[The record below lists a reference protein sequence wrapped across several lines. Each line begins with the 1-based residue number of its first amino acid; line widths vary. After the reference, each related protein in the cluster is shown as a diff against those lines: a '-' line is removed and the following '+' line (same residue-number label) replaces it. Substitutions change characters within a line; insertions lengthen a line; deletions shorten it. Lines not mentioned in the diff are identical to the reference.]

1 MIKDRRITY
10 GRICEIMDEVEDSI
24 ANEINIDIETLF
36 DVLYILNEKRGQ
48 MEEKDGDADKIV
60 INIDKKVLDDAMLN
74 AYDEE
79 DEEEDRSDDFFLATG
94 LDTKIVDLA
103 DHITDIVKDEEEGR
117 AFSMIGATF
126 QTILEAI
133 ANAHVNGRV
142 YEETKESSEYAIKLA
157 ETLARIM
164 SEDKPEF
171 NDGEEADNE

>member
-10 GRICEIMDEVEDSI
+10 DRICDIMDEVEDKVA
-24 ANEINIDIETLF
+24 ANKAIDIETLF

-60 INIDKKVLDDAMLN
+60 INIDKKALDDAMLN
-74 AYDEE
+74 AYDED
-79 DEEEDRSDDFFLATG
+79 DEEDQNDDFFLATG

-126 QTILEAI
+126 QTILETI

>member
-10 GRICEIMDEVEDSI
+10 DRICDIMDEV
-24 ANEINIDIETLF
+24 ETLF

-60 INIDKKVLDDAMLN
+60 IYIDKKALDDAMLN
-74 AYDEE
+74 AYDE
-79 DEEEDRSDDFFLATG
+79 DGEEDQNDDFFLATG

-117 AFSMIGATF
+117 AFSTIGATF

-133 ANAHVNGRV
+133 ANAHVNGRCF
-142 YEETKESSEYAIKLA
+142 EETKESSEYAIKLA

>member
-10 GRICEIMDEVEDSI
+10 GRICDIMDEVEDNI
-24 ANEINIDIETLF
+24 ANDINIDIETLF
-36 DVLYILNEKRGQ
+36 DVLYVLNEKRDQ

-60 INIDKKVLDDAMLN
+60 INIDKKALDNAMLN
-74 AYDEE
+74 AYDED
-79 DEEEDRSDDFFLATG
+79 DEEDQNDDFFLATE

-117 AFSMIGATF
+117 AFSMIGATIL
-126 QTILEAI
+126 TILEAI

-157 ETLARIM
+157 ETLAHIM
-164 SEDKPEF
+164 SKEEPEF
-171 NDGEEADNE
+171 NDGEEEDNE

>member
-10 GRICEIMDEVEDSI
+10 GRICDIMDEVEDNIS
-24 ANEINIDIETLF
+24 NKINIDIETLF
-36 DVLYILNEKRGQ
+36 DVLYILNEKREQ

-60 INIDKKVLDDAMLN
+60 INIDKKALDDAMLN
-74 AYDEE
+74 AYDE
-79 DEEEDRSDDFFLATG
+79 DGEEDRDDDFFLATG

-142 YEETKESSEYAIKLA
+142 YEETKKSSEYAIKLA
-157 ETLARIM
+157 ETLAHIM
-164 SEDKPEF
+164 SENKPEF

>member
-10 GRICEIMDEVEDSI
+10 GRICDIMDEVEDNIS
-24 ANEINIDIETLF
+24 NKINIDIETLF
-36 DVLYILNEKRGQ
+36 DVLYILNEKREQ

-60 INIDKKVLDDAMLN
+60 INIDKKALDDAMLN
-74 AYDEE
+74 AYDED
-79 DEEEDRSDDFFLATG
+79 DEEDLDDDFFLATG

-157 ETLARIM
+157 ETLAHIM
-164 SEDKPEF
+164 SENEPEF

>member
-10 GRICEIMDEVEDSI
+10 DRICDIMDEVEDKVV
-24 ANEINIDIETLF
+24 ANKAIDIETLF

-60 INIDKKVLDDAMLN
+60 INIDKKALDDAMLN
-74 AYDEE
+74 AYDED
-79 DEEEDRSDDFFLATG
+79 DEEDQNDDFFLATG

-157 ETLARIM
+157 KAMAHIM
-164 SEDKPEF
+164 SGEEPEF
-171 NDGEEADNE
+171 NDGEEEDNE

>member
-10 GRICEIMDEVEDSI
+10 DRICDIMDEVEDKVV
-24 ANEINIDIETLF
+24 ANKAIDIETLF

-60 INIDKKVLDDAMLN
+60 INIDKKALDDAMLN
-74 AYDEE
+74 AYDED
-79 DEEEDRSDDFFLATG
+79 DEEDQNDDFFLATG

>member
-1 MIKDRRITY
+1 MNKDRRITY
-10 GRICEIMDEVEDSI
+10 DRICDIMDEVEENI
-24 ANEINIDIETLF
+24 ANEIVIDIETLF
-36 DVLYILNEKRGQ
+36 DVLYILNEKREQ

-60 INIDKKVLDDAMLN
+60 INIDKKALDDAMLN
-74 AYDEE
+74 AYDE
-79 DEEEDRSDDFFLATG
+79 DDEEDRNDDFFLATG
-94 LDTKIVDLA
+94 LDTKIVDLV

-126 QTILEAI
+126 QTILEAF

-157 ETLARIM
+157 EALYHIM

-171 NDGEEADNE
+171 NDREEADNE

>member
-10 GRICEIMDEVEDSI
+10 DRICDIMDEVEDKVV
-24 ANEINIDIETLF
+24 ANKAIDIETLF

-48 MEEKDGDADKIV
+48 MEEKD
-60 INIDKKVLDDAMLN
+60 
-74 AYDEE
+74 EE
-79 DEEEDRSDDFFLATG
+79 DQNDDFFLATG

-133 ANAHVNGRV
+133 ANAHVNGRI
-142 YEETKESSEYAIKLA
+142 YLETKESSEYAIKLA

-171 NDGEEADNE
+171 NDGKEEDNE

>member
-10 GRICEIMDEVEDSI
+10 GRICDIMDEVEDNIS
-24 ANEINIDIETLF
+24 NKINIDIETLF
-36 DVLYILNEKRGQ
+36 DVLYILNEKREQ

-60 INIDKKVLDDAMLN
+60 INIDKKTLDDAMLN
-74 AYDEE
+74 AYDE
-79 DEEEDRSDDFFLATG
+79 DDEEDRKDDFFLATG

-142 YEETKESSEYAIKLA
+142 YEDTKESSEYAIKLA

-171 NDGEEADNE
+171 NDEEEADNE

>member
-10 GRICEIMDEVEDSI
+10 GRICDIMDEVEDNIS
-24 ANEINIDIETLF
+24 NKINIDIETLF
-36 DVLYILNEKRGQ
+36 DVLYILNEKREQ

-60 INIDKKVLDDAMLN
+60 KKALDDAMLN
-74 AYDEE
+74 AYDED
-79 DEEEDRSDDFFLATG
+79 DEEDLDDDFFLATG

-103 DHITDIVKDEEEGR
+103 DHITDIVKDEEEGH

-157 ETLARIM
+157 ETLAHIM
-164 SEDKPEF
+164 SENEPEF

>member
-10 GRICEIMDEVEDSI
+10 GRICGIMDEVEDNIS
-24 ANEINIDIETLF
+24 NKINIDIETLF
-36 DVLYILNEKRGQ
+36 DVLYILNEKREQ

-60 INIDKKVLDDAMLN
+60 INIDKKALDDAMLN
-74 AYDEE
+74 AYDE
-79 DEEEDRSDDFFLATG
+79 DDEEDRNDDFFLATG

-164 SEDKPEF
+164 SEDKQEF
-171 NDGEEADNE
+171 NDGEEGHNE

>member
-10 GRICEIMDEVEDSI
+10 GRICDIMDEVEDNIS
-24 ANEINIDIETLF
+24 NKININIETLF
-36 DVLYILNEKRGQ
+36 DVLYILNEKREQ

-60 INIDKKVLDDAMLN
+60 INIDKKALDDAMLN
-74 AYDEE
+74 AYDED
-79 DEEEDRSDDFFLATG
+79 DEEDLDDDFFLATG

-117 AFSMIGATF
+117 AFSMIGSTF

-157 ETLARIM
+157 ETLAHIM
-164 SEDKPEF
+164 SENEPEF